1 MYFENMKK
9 EVVEIITKQLKS
21 QKIFLIGD
29 NMTGKTEICNMVKNQ
44 DNSIDI
50 FDNFNDKYSNLPN
63 DRRILVVTHNR
74 LVLQNA
80 NPYDKIIMLRKNS
93 IYCILDVESSNDV
106 DNYFYT
112 LTLENNLKLLLSS
125 LLNNAIQ
132 GIWSD
137 LNEYYLNL
145 YKEKKKELKNSDL
158 LIIQTIED
166 FKKDCIHLNIV

>member
-50 FDNFNDKYSNLPN
+50 FDNFNEKYSNLPN
-63 DRRILVVTHNR
+63 DSKILVVTHNR

-80 NPYDKIIMLRKNS
+80 SPYDKIIMLRKDS
-93 IYCILDVESSNDV
+93 IYCILDVESQNDV

-112 LTLENNLKLLLSS
+112 LTLENNLELLLSS

-132 GIWSD
+132 GIWSE

>member
-50 FDNFNDKYSNLPN
+50 FDNFNEKYSNLPN
-63 DRRILVVTHNR
+63 DSKILVVTHNS
-74 LVLQNA
+74 LVLLNA
-80 NPYDKIIMLRKNS
+80 SPYDKIIKLRKDS
-93 IYCILDVESSNDV
+93 IYCILDVESQNDV

-112 LTLENNLKLLLSS
+112 LTLENNLELLLSS

-145 YKEKKKELKNSDL
+145 YKEKKKELKKSDL
-158 LIIQTIED
+158 LIIKTIED

>member
-63 DRRILVVTHNR
+63 DSKILVVTHNR

-80 NPYDKIIMLRKNS
+80 SPYDKIIMLRKDS
-93 IYCILDVESSNDV
+93 IYCILDVESQNDV
-106 DNYFYT
+106 DNYFYI
-112 LTLENNLKLLLSS
+112 LTLENNLELLLSS

-145 YKEKKKELKNSDL
+145 YKEKKKELKKSDL
-158 LIIQTIED
+158 LIIKTIED
-166 FKKDCIHLNIV
+166 LKKDCIHLNIV

>member
-80 NPYDKIIMLRKNS
+80 SPYDKIIMLRKDS
-93 IYCILDVESSNDV
+93 IYCILDVESQNDV
-106 DNYFYT
+106 DNYFDT
-112 LTLENNLKLLLSS
+112 LTLENNLELLLSS
-125 LLNNAIQ
+125 LLNNAIE

-145 YKEKKKELKNSDL
+145 YKEKKKELKKSDL
-158 LIIQTIED
+158 LIIKTIED

>member
-63 DRRILVVTHNR
+63 DSKILVVTHNR

-80 NPYDKIIMLRKNS
+80 SPYDKIIMLRKDS
-93 IYCILDVESSNDV
+93 IYCILDVESQNDV

-112 LTLENNLKLLLSS
+112 LTLENNLELLLSS

-145 YKEKKKELKNSDL
+145 YKEKKKELKKSDL
-158 LIIQTIED
+158 LIIKTIED